1 MQALL
6 LPLRKIISLK
16 CLSKESLTIQHL
28 IFSAAKTTI
37 MIMKGQFEILH
48 FLKTYE
54 LTCKKEKVLAVANFF
69 LDLLSSFYSLLDCKL
84 QITCTTYLYKY
95 GLIVFSLPSNYWGT
109 NYNLQGKTN

>member
-6 LPLRKIISLK
+6 LPFRKIISLK
-16 CLSKESLTIQHL
+16 YLSKESLTIQHL
-28 IFSAAKTTI
+28 IFSAVKTTI
-37 MIMKGQFEILH
+37 MIMKGQFEILL

-69 LDLLSSFYSLLDCKL
+69 LDLFSSFHSLLECKL

-95 GLIVFSLPSNYWGT
+95 GLIVFSLPSNY
-109 NYNLQGKTN
+109 